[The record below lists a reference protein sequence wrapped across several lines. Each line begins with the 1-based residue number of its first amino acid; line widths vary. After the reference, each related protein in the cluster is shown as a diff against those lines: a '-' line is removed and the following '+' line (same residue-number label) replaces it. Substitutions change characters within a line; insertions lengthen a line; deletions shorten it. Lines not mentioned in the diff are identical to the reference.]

1 VGDVV
6 TEPHFEEWAVA
17 DMPRLRRLAH
27 LLMGNPEDAADLLQ
41 ETLIR
46 VGLAWKR
53 IDRDPG
59 GYASRTMARLAWRQ
73 WRRRSR
79 EHADRLAAVAT
90 RDSHTEPGFA
100 RSEARMFL
108 RDALLELGVRQR
120 TVVVLR
126 FYSDL
131 TAREIADTLG
141 CSTGTV
147 KSQLSRA
154 LAKLRSRLDTEDT
167 SPSSDGR
174 R

>member
-6 TEPHFEEWAVA
+6 TEPRFEEWAAA
-17 DMPRLRRLAH
+17 DMRRLRRLAH
-27 LLMGNPEDAADLLQ
+27 LLMGNPDDAADLLQ

-46 VGLAWKR
+46 VGLAWKK

-79 EHADRLAAVAT
+79 EQANGPMQ
-90 RDSHTEPGFA
+90 RDDYTEPGFT
-100 RSEARMFL
+100 RSEGRLLL

-126 FYSDL
+126 FYRDL

-154 LAKLRSRLDTEDT
+154 LAHLRRRLDADDT
-167 SPSSDGR
+167 SPSSDR
-174 R
+174 RR

>member
-6 TEPHFEEWAVA
+6 TEPRFEEWVA
-17 DMPRLRRLAH
+17 GDMRRLRRLAH
-27 LLMGNPEDAADLLQ
+27 LLMGDPEDAADLLQ

-46 VGLAWKR
+46 VGLAWKK

-59 GYASRTMARLAWRQ
+59 AYASRTMARLAWRQ

-79 EHADRLAAVAT
+79 DQANRPALRAQ
-90 RDSHTEPGFA
+90 RDDYTEPGFA
-100 RSEARMFL
+100 RSEGRMLL
-108 RDALLELGVRQR
+108 RDALLELGTRQR

-126 FYSDL
+126 FYRDL
-131 TAREIADTLG
+131 TAREIAETLG

-154 LAKLRSRLDTEDT
+154 LGNLRRRLDAGNT
-167 SPSSDGR
+167 SPSSDR
-174 R
+174 RR